1 MSTSG
6 DERED
11 DRGEAGAEPPPQ
23 GGVLGNLPRTR
34 PAVRSPRRA
43 DERRPR
49 AGDAPAAG
57 GQAKAQ
63 ADPTPERAATEP
75 SSAGG
80 GAGSELESLARG
92 GIAIAGGAASLGLR
106 IAGRAAAAL
115 RDAVERR

>member
-6 DERED
+6 KRDE

-43 DERRPR
+43 EERRR
-49 AGDAPAAG
+49 RKTEAATAAG
-57 GQAKAQ
+57 GPEAKPGPA
-63 ADPTPERAATEP
+63 PERDAATAP
-75 SSAGG
+75 STAGEG
-80 GAGSELESLARG
+80 PGSELESLARG

>member
-1 MSTSG
+1 MSTG
-6 DERED
+6 GKPDG
-11 DRGEAGAEPPPQ
+11 DRGEGGAEPPPQ

-43 DERRPR
+43 EARQRDEAEERPASAEAASTPGR
-49 AGDAPAAG
+49 EAAG
-57 GQAKAQ
+57 SRS
-63 ADPTPERAATEP
+63 T
-75 SSAGG
+75 AGEG
-80 GAGSELESLARG
+80 PGSELESLARG